1 MRRACKNVC
10 DGSVLSILVILR
22 FTFIFRTFMIVH
34 SHKRVE
40 IDAIHVSRY
49 MYFQLW
55 LSLNE
60 WLKIGSRRNGQEF
73 SLKKKQTEFKTY
85 ELFLNLLYIL
95 LLKKEK
101 KREKWYFRKRKK
113 LFSRFPSIFVYHR
126 IKNSI
131 SCRSINETT

>member
-55 LSLNE
+55 FVKRMIE
-60 WLKIGSRRNGQEF
+60 DWVETKWTRIF
-73 SLKKKQTEFKTY
+73 VKKKQTEFKTY
-85 ELFLNLLYIL
+85 KLFLNLLYIL